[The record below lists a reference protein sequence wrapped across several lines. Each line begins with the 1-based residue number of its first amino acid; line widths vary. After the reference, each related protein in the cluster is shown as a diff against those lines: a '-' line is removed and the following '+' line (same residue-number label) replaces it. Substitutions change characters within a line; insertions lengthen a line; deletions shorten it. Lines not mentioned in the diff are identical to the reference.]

1 MKKDY
6 DLNLPISDKLQKI
19 LPGNL
24 IDAEKLIRLNPLWI
38 VQDFQEKDGNFHARL
53 KDYSTDIEFELSGAL
68 DTDQSDALVVN
79 FTTGDY
85 ELVSISP
92 AEDKYTTTVIY
103 SDPDFREESDQERNT
118 VMWLR
123 SIQEYLRL
131 YQKKTI
137 NTLFFRY
144 IMNRIVLTM
153 TPSQRK
159 ICLMLLRITAVE
171 LLVIVIIVIGYVY
184 FVLKPS
190 G

>member
-1 MKKDY
+1 MKKEY
-6 DLNLPISDKLQKI
+6 DLNLPVSDKLKKI

-24 IDAEKLIRLNPLWI
+24 IDVEKLIRLNPLWI
-38 VQDFQEKDGNFHARL
+38 IQELQEESGHFHAKL
-53 KDYSTDIEFELSGAL
+53 KDYSTDIEFELHGSL
-68 DTDQSDALVVN
+68 DLNQPEELSVN
-79 FTTGDY
+79 FAEGDY
-85 ELVSISP
+85 GSITISLVENIYRGTVV
-92 AEDKYTTTVIY
+92 YTN
-103 SDPDFREESDQERNT
+103 PDFEEESELERNT

-131 YQKKTI
+131 YQKKTL
-137 NTLFFRY
+137 NTIAFRY

-171 LLVIVIIVIGYVY
+171 LVVILIIVIGYVY